1 MNIYYITVLVF
12 GSVFLYSWF
21 LFYSFNVNEKMSKGG
36 DNKNKNNARD
46 IAIKKYNEVIY
57 AREELRKQLKYYTET
72 ENYEVCSEIK
82 RKISEYELLLNYL
95 KQLI

>member
-1 MNIYYITVLVF
+1 MNIYYIITLVF

-21 LFYSFNVNEKMSKGG
+21 LFYSFNVNEKISKGG
-36 DNKNKNNARD
+36 DNKNNARD
-46 IAIKKYNEVIY
+46 IAIKKYNEAIY
-57 AREELRKQLKYYTET
+57 VREELRKQLKYYTET
-72 ENYEVCSEIK
+72 EDYEMCSEIK